1 MRDPH
6 RRHPLRRRCAR
17 RRRINH
23 RYRDDYRCD
32 HESGHDGCGVI
43 VQVRYRNSQNNN
55 NLFLISHFYF
65 IPYVGNTDPH
75 PLHRI
80 EKWGRRGRS
89 MEPVITGDQYG
100 RSEFAMRSNRDTVV
114 GNSSRA
120 SLRWINRK
128 RRW

>member
-1 MRDPH
+1 MH
-6 RRHPLRRRCAR
+6 RRCAR

-23 RYRDDYRCD
+23 RYRDDYRRD
-32 HESGHDGCGVI
+32 HESGRDGCGAI

-65 IPYVGNTDPH
+65 IPCVGNTDAH

-80 EKWGRRGRS
+80 GDYSPASLLTAGLWSQSARA
-89 MEPVITGDQYG
+89 PVTDDQYG
-100 RSEFAMRSNRDTVV
+100 RSELAIRNNRDTVV

-120 SLRWINRK
+120 SLR
-128 RRW
+128 